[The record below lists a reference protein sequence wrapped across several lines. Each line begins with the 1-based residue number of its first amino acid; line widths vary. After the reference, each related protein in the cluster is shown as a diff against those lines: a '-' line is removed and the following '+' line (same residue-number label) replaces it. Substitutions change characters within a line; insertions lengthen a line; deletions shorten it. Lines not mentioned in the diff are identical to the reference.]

1 RVDGRP
7 RRRRRGRAVRLRRPR
22 ERPRRR
28 RGGARPGAGD
38 RRAAAAAAPAPR
50 RPLLRACPRGA
61 RRGRGGEGGACRGA
75 AAPARGRQLV
85 GPCGGEGEPRSARR
99 QRPRRR
105 RRGAVASG
113 PLRARRR
120 ARGDRR
126 IGPARG
132 RRRRGGRV
140 NGLLPPSSAVGWV
153 VAVCFLYLLA
163 TYAAYGF
170 LLAVSVAE
178 RKMRGGSRREGEDER
193 VRSSSLTIPVTI
205 VAPLY
210 NEAPIA
216 VDSVGSFLAVDYP
229 QFDVVVV
236 NDGSTD
242 DTLERLREAFA
253 LEPVELFYRRTY
265 DAKPVRTIYRSRTNP
280 NLLVVDKVNGGKAD
294 SLNCGL
300 NFARYRYVCGV
311 DGDTILARR
320 SLLDGMR
327 LVLTDPGRVIG
338 VTGHIAISGKPEAS
352 LNEDGA
358 PCRLDPRPLLAFQHL
373 AYLRSFFNNRLR
385 WTRQNM
391 LLHAVVA
398 VQIWRRDVHEEVGGF
413 STDFTCEDIE
423 LTFRLHERFRRE
435 GRDYEILSLAD
446 TVGVTEGP
454 DRIRSLIS
462 QRERW
467 QRVIME
473 TVVHY
478 RRMAFNPRYG
488 TVGLLGVP
496 FFVLTE
502 VVAPFFELASL

>member
-1 RVDGRP
+1 M
-7 RRRRRGRAVRLRRPR
+7 
-22 ERPRRR
+22 
-28 RGGARPGAGD
+28 
-38 RRAAAAAAPAPR
+38 
-50 RPLLRACPRGA
+50 
-61 RRGRGGEGGACRGA
+61 
-75 AAPARGRQLV
+75 
-85 GPCGGEGEPRSARR
+85 
-99 QRPRRR
+99 
-105 RRGAVASG
+105 
-113 PLRARRR
+113 
-120 ARGDRR
+120 
-126 IGPARG
+126 
-132 RRRRGGRV
+132 

-373 AYLRSFFNNRLR
+373 DYLRSFFNNRLG
-385 WTRQNM
+385 WTRLNM
-391 LLHAVVA
+391 MLCAVGA
-398 VQIWRRDVHEEVGGF
+398 FQIWRRDVLEEVGGF

-502 VVAPFFELASL
+502 VVAPFFELASLLAVLAGFAFGSFDVATAGLMLVAIAFANGILTTAAVSLEDRTSRAYRPGDLARLVLLGPLDLLLYRPLIVYARAKGTWRFLRRDTGWHKFERNVRTA

>member
-1 RVDGRP
+1 
-7 RRRRRGRAVRLRRPR
+7 
-22 ERPRRR
+22 
-28 RGGARPGAGD
+28 
-38 RRAAAAAAPAPR
+38 
-50 RPLLRACPRGA
+50 
-61 RRGRGGEGGACRGA
+61 
-75 AAPARGRQLV
+75 
-85 GPCGGEGEPRSARR
+85 
-99 QRPRRR
+99 
-105 RRGAVASG
+105 
-113 PLRARRR
+113 
-120 ARGDRR
+120 
-126 IGPARG
+126 
-132 RRRRGGRV
+132 V

-373 AYLRSFFNNRLR
+373 DYLRSFFNNRLG
-385 WTRQNM
+385 WTRLNM
-391 LLHAVVA
+391 MLCAVGA
-398 VQIWRRDVHEEVGGF
+398 FQIWRRDVLEEVGGF

-502 VVAPFFELASL
+502 VVAPFFELASLLAVLAGFAFGSFDVATAGLMLVAIAFANGILTTAAVSLEDRTSRAYRPGDLARLVLLGPLDLLLYRPLIVYARAKGTWRFLRRDTGWHKFERNVRTA